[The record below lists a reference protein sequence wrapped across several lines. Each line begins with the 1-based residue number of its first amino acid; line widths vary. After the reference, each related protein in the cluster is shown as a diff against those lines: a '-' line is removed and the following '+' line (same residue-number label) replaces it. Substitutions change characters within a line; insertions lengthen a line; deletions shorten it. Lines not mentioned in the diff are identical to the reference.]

1 MFKHLYTYDILPFG
15 SSIVWLRVA
24 YYHTHVI
31 FINDL
36 MNIMISNFIFRKN
49 LVKLFLP
56 KLIIQMPHIRFID
69 IILQSVSMTQF
80 LLSYINLCKV
90 ERLLHHE
97 Y

>member
-1 MFKHLYTYDILPFG
+1 MFKHLYTYGILPIC
-15 SSIVWLRVA
+15 SSTFWLRA
-24 YYHTHVI
+24 PYYNAHVI

-49 LVKLFLP
+49 LVKQFLP

-69 IILQSVSMTQF
+69 IISQSVSMNHFF
-80 LLSYINLCKV
+80 LPYINPCKV
-90 ERLLHHE
+90 ERLVHHE